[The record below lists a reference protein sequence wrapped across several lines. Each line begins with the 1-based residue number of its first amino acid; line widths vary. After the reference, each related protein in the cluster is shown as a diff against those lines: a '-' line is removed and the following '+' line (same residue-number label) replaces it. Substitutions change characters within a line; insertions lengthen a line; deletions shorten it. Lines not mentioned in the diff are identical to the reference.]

1 MHCAPSHRVHER
13 STFPFSSAKSLSLRG
28 SFIHIPN
35 LVCTMRRYTL
45 RCIMCVWVSEC
56 VDHSRAYKLNWN
68 WIVVEELKR
77 YETHAM
83 SIEPKKE
90 KKMDYYKEN
99 GTVIRREMWKSYA
112 RCVAVEWTARSSKSI
127 DLYSLCFVIV
137 TISFSR
143 THTHTHAIRCLIYNS
158 YFVSQQHR
166 QHKQRIS
173 IRRWR
178 ARALS
183 SPSFSG
189 GNDPSD
195 DGVQFSSCLLF
206 FHAYCESKRTLTQ
219 TTTCLS
225 ILNSDLIDHGKN
237 PFYTFYGIQT
247 VKSNANTE
255 QQTQWKIHK
264 SKFLWMFFLSC
275 FRLCVRIF
283 DTHTQNI
290 VINKFKCGEEKKNT
304 IFFSWLWKK

>member
-77 YETHAM
+77 YGTHAM

-143 THTHTHAIRCLIYNS
+143 THTHTPYAAWFTIHILCHSNIDNTNNAFRFDDDEQEHSAAHHSPEAMIHPMMESNSLRVFFFFTHIVNRNAHWHRPLPAWAFWILI
-158 YFVSQQHR
+158 
-166 QHKQRIS
+166 
-173 IRRWR
+173 
-178 ARALS
+178 
-183 SPSFSG
+183 
-189 GNDPSD
+189 
-195 DGVQFSSCLLF
+195 
-206 FHAYCESKRTLTQ
+206 
-219 TTTCLS
+219 
-225 ILNSDLIDHGKN
+225 
-237 PFYTFYGIQT
+237 
-247 VKSNANTE
+247 
-255 QQTQWKIHK
+255 
-264 SKFLWMFFLSC
+264 
-275 FRLCVRIF
+275 
-283 DTHTQNI
+283 
-290 VINKFKCGEEKKNT
+290 
-304 IFFSWLWKK
+304 